1 MPRILLVED
10 HASFRGALAILLGRQ
25 PGTEVVAQAGSVAG
39 CRALGPLLS
48 SVDVAL
54 LDLRLPDGEGTELV
68 AVLRAANPSARV
80 LILSASIEAGT
91 EERAM
96 GAGADGVLDK
106 MAPLAEIA
114 AEVARLADGAEA

>member
-25 PGTEVVAQAGSVAG
+25 PGMEIVAQAGSVAG
-39 CRALGPLLS
+39 CRALGALLG

-91 EERAM
+91 EERAV

-106 MAPLAEIA
+106 MAPLAERA
-114 AEVARLADGAEA
+114 AAVARLAAGAES

>member
-10 HASFRGALAILLGRQ
+10 HASFRGALAVLLGRQ

-39 CRALGPLLS
+39 CRALGTILS

-91 EERAM
+91 EERAV

-106 MAPLAEIA
+106 MTPLAEIA
-114 AEVARLADGAEA
+114 AAVARLADGTEA

>member
-10 HASFRGALAILLGRQ
+10 HASFRGALAVLLGRQ

-39 CRALGPLLS
+39 CRALGAVLS

-54 LDLRLPDGEGTELV
+54 LDLRLPDGEGTDLV

-80 LILSASIEAGT
+80 LILLASMEAGT
-91 EERAM
+91 EERAF

-106 MAPLAEIA
+106 MTPLAGIA

>member
-1 MPRILLVED
+1 M
-10 HASFRGALAILLGRQ
+10 
-25 PGTEVVAQAGSVAG
+25 EVVAQAGSVAG
-39 CRALGPLLS
+39 CHALGALLS

-91 EERAM
+91 EERAV
-96 GAGADGVLDK
+96 GAGADGLLDK
-106 MAPLAEIA
+106 MAPMAEIA
-114 AEVARLADGAEA
+114 AEVARLADGTEP